1 MKAIVYHTY
10 GSPAVLK
17 LEEVAK
23 PTPKDDEVLIKIHA
37 ASVNSWD
44 WDLLRGKPFLARMD
58 SPFKPKYKI
67 LGCDVA
73 GQVEAVGKNV
83 KQFQPGDAVFGDLS
97 GCGWGGFA
105 EYVCAQENALT
116 LKPAAMTFAQ
126 AAAIPQAGVLALQGL
141 RDQSQIQPG
150 QKVLINGAG
159 GGMGTFA
166 IQLAKFWG
174 AEVTGVDSTR
184 KLAVMRTLGADHVID
199 YTQADFTKNGQRYD
213 LILDAVAH
221 RSLFDYKRA
230 LSPTGTLIIVGGS
243 MGTIFQT
250 LLLGTWFS
258 KTGSQKLGLL
268 IHQPNKDLAL
278 LIELFTAGKVVPV
291 IGRTYPLAETAAAFY
306 ALGAGDAQGKLV
318 ITVVP

>member
-1 MKAIVYHTY
+1 MKAIVYHHY
-10 GSPAVLK
+10 GSPTVLR

-105 EYVCAQENALT
+105 EYVCASENALT

-184 KLAVMRTLGADHVID
+184 KLAVMRTLGADHAID
-199 YTQADFTKNGQRYD
+199 YTQADFTQNGQRYD

-318 ITVVP
+318 ITVVS

>member
-199 YTQADFTKNGQRYD
+199 YTQADFTQNGQRYD

>member
-1 MKAIVYHTY
+1 M
-10 GSPAVLK
+10 
-17 LEEVAK
+17 
-23 PTPKDDEVLIKIHA
+23 
-37 ASVNSWD
+37 
-44 WDLLRGKPFLARMD
+44 
-58 SPFKPKYKI
+58 
-67 LGCDVA
+67 
-73 GQVEAVGKNV
+73 
-83 KQFQPGDAVFGDLS
+83 
-97 GCGWGGFA
+97 
-105 EYVCAQENALT
+105 
-116 LKPAAMTFAQ
+116 
-126 AAAIPQAGVLALQGL
+126 LALQGL
-141 RDQSQIQPG
+141 RDQSPIQPG

-174 AEVTGVDSTR
+174 AEVTGVDSTG

-199 YTQADFTKNGQRYD
+199 YTQADFTQNGQRYD

-258 KTGSQKLGLL
+258 KPGSQKLGLL

-291 IGRTYPLAETAAAFY
+291 IGRTYPLAETAAAFR

>member
-166 IQLAKFWG
+166 IQMAKFWG

-199 YTQADFTKNGQRYD
+199 YTQADFTQNGQRYD

>member
-37 ASVNSWD
+37 ASLNSWD

-58 SPFKPKYKI
+58 SLFKPKYKI

-73 GQVEAVGKNV
+73 GQVEAVGKNS

-105 EYVCAQENALT
+105 EYVCASENAVT

-141 RDQSQIQPG
+141 RDQSPIQPG

-166 IQLAKFWG
+166 IQLAKCWG
-174 AEVTGVDSTR
+174 AEVTGVDSTG

-199 YTQADFTKNGQRYD
+199 YTQADFTQNGQRYD

-250 LLLGTWFS
+250 LLLGTWLS
-258 KTGSQKLGLL
+258 KPGSQKLGLL

-278 LIELFTAGKVVPV
+278 LIELFTAGKIVPV
-291 IGRTYPLAETAAAFY
+291 IGRTYPLAETAAAFR